1 MNIKLVYMIVFY
13 CFVFLCRITDVDK
26 KEKTKPRPQALNTVE
41 MLRVASSGLGNA
53 LVLNMNIH
61 GPAETLPI
69 DISELITD
77 IQMCN

>member
-1 MNIKLVYMIVFY
+1 MNMKLVHMIVFY

-53 LVLNMNIH
+53 LVFFIH
-61 GPAETLPI
+61 SPAETLSI
-69 DISELITD
+69 DISELITA
-77 IQMCN
+77 IQMRK